1 MDEMFKKIKKLN
13 NIRLNDVDNIIN
25 DMLNDDK
32 FVKKY
37 TRQNIIKYTTIL
49 KNEINK
55 NVFGLAYIKA
65 RIETI
70 KTQNKMNMFINSGIT
85 EITKTNNP
93 LQKINFDFLIKNV
106 SSSLLTI
113 SKDLV
118 LFFFT
123 ICIVAHLR
131 MRTFIKSCYLYPSN
145 PNRFP
150 YVFYNKDVKEQ
161 LSILSIT
168 DIQTDSDTEPV
179 FKNIKTFSSH
189 SGDANVSLGKNS
201 RINNM
206 CGDNDNVKND
216 EKDILE
222 TAAKLLLGDNKNGEN
237 SNEPSSSNIENII
250 QQITGTTF
258 SERLEKINPSS
269 KAFMEEHRE
278 KCKDELS
285 IYSLITYLMYYNT
298 LTNRETIGYLHN
310 NLFKYV
316 TSSGSR
322 IKFGVISILFY
333 SIFKN
338 NVHIAERFS
347 NNILDYYSDKY
358 DGGGKIH
365 SLFTGILS
373 SVLTPFVTFSL
384 MLLMILYPL
393 SIFNCMKSY
402 FNYVGLTNQFSTKIV
417 CYIGMIYSIFA
428 LTLYSIGLMTAI
440 FPEFLA
446 YMLNELRFMT
456 KNVNGSKKKGKGKK
470 GKGKEGFNGEKGCS
484 GGDGFFNNFNIAK
497 LFGVALLSILGLFAL
512 LPVVM
517 PFVCAFMSSFGVAS
531 SLTFDSLKFMNNNMC
546 SIKQY
551 SSLIVMLVSLIFIH
565 QIINRY
571 SYGAQRNKWITVI
584 IYIVVLTIYLGVEAL
599 IQPTDKYFKETCE
612 KSI

>member
-1 MDEMFKKIKKLN
+1 
-13 NIRLNDVDNIIN
+13 
-25 DMLNDDK
+25 
-32 FVKKY
+32 
-37 TRQNIIKYTTIL
+37 
-49 KNEINK
+49 
-55 NVFGLAYIKA
+55 
-65 RIETI
+65 
-70 KTQNKMNMFINSGIT
+70 MFIDSGIT
-85 EITKTNNP
+85 ERKNKKKNNP
-93 LQKINFDFLIKNV
+93 LQNINFDFLIKNV
-106 SSSLLTI
+106 SSSLFTI

-150 YVFYNKDVKEQ
+150 YVFYNKDAKEQ

-168 DIQTDSDTEPV
+168 GIQTDSDTEPV
-179 FKNIKTFSSH
+179 FNNIKTFSSH
-189 SGDANVSLGKNS
+189 SGDANVYLEKNS
-201 RINNM
+201 IINNM
-206 CGDNDNVKND
+206 CGDNDKNN

-222 TAAKLLLGDNKNGEN
+222 TAAKLLLGDNTNGEN
-237 SNEPSSSNIENII
+237 PNEQLSSNIENIV

-269 KAFMEEHRE
+269 KSFMEEHRE
-278 KCKDELS
+278 KCKDELN

-298 LTNRETIGYLHN
+298 LKNRETIGYLHN

-316 TSSGSR
+316 TSSGSK

-338 NVHIAERFS
+338 NIHIADRFTS
-347 NNILDYYSDKY
+347 NILDYYSDKY

-373 SVLTPFVTFSL
+373 SVLAPFVTFSL
-384 MLLMILYPL
+384 MLMIILYPL

-402 FNYVGLTNQFSTKIV
+402 FNYVELTNQFSTKMV
-417 CYIGMIYSIFA
+417 CYIGMIYSILA

-440 FPEFLA
+440 FPEFLK
-446 YMLNELRFMT
+446 YMLNDLRFMI
-456 KNVNGSKKKGKGKK
+456 KSLNGSKKKGKKKKAHAQDEEKKGKAQPLHTHHTHHQAQDEVKKGKGKK
-470 GKGKEGFNGEKGCS
+470 GKDKKGKDKKGRKERKDKKGRKERKERKRKEGFNGEKGCS
-484 GGDGFFNNFNIAK
+484 GVDGFFNNFNIAK
-497 LFGVALLSILGLFAL
+497 LFGAALLSILGLFAL

-517 PFVCAFMSSFGVAS
+517 PFVCAFMSSFGIAS
-531 SLTFDSLKFMNNNMC
+531 SLTFDSLKFMNNNIC

-551 SSLIVMLVSLIFIH
+551 SSLIVMLVSLILIH